1 MAVFGTAPAAHGV
14 LPVPNDEELA
24 HSLQLETLI
33 RAEITR
39 AGSIPFWHFME
50 MALYAPGLGYYSAGK
65 TKFGASGD
73 FVTAPELGDLF
84 ACAMARSTSNVLR
97 ASADTVFLE
106 IGGGSGKFAAAAL
119 AEWETLGTLPRHY
132 WILDRSAE
140 LRARQLET
148 LTTRVPHLVHRVQ
161 WLDVPPEQ
169 SWRGVL
175 FANEVIDALPA
186 HRFVMRDG
194 EVREMH
200 VATDR
205 ENRLCLVEREAD
217 TMLIAAASHVA
228 SDLDAPI
235 TDGYRSEILPQLPY
249 WIEAVCGTLEA
260 GLVVFVDY
268 GYPRH
273 EFYHPERRDGT
284 LTCHYHH
291 RVHDD
296 ALLWPGLQDITT
308 WVDFTALAEAATR
321 AGWPLAGFTSQAQF
335 LLAAG
340 LLDML
345 QIEQLNADEAGRYAL
360 AQQVKRLT
368 LPGEMGE
375 RFKVMCFARG
385 IDGVPPAFTAYD
397 QSRRL

>member
-1 MAVFGTAPAAHGV
+1 MAAFGADPSLHGA
-14 LPVPNDEELA
+14 LPLPSADELA
-24 HSLQLETLI
+24 HSAQLEALI
-33 RAEITR
+33 RAEIRRT
-39 AGSIPFWHFME
+39 GSIPFWHYME

-84 ACAMARSTSNVLR
+84 ARTMARATSNVLR
-97 ASADTVFLE
+97 ASVDTVFLE
-106 IGGGSGKFAAAAL
+106 VGGGSGKFAATAL
-119 AEWETLGTLPRHY
+119 AEWEALGTLPRHY

-140 LRARQLET
+140 LRVRQLES
-148 LTTRVPHLVHRVQ
+148 LTASVPHLVHRVQ
-161 WLDVPPEQ
+161 WLDTPPEQ
-169 SWRGVL
+169 AWRGVL

-194 EVREMH
+194 EARELH
-200 VATDR
+200 VAIDGN
-205 ENRLCLVEREAD
+205 NRLCLVEREAD
-217 TMLIAAASHVA
+217 TMLIAAVSQVA
-228 SDLDAPI
+228 GDLDAPI
-235 TDGYRSEILPQLPY
+235 EDGYRSEILPQLPY
-249 WIEAVCGTLEA
+249 WIDAVCGTLQA
-260 GLVVFVDY
+260 GLAIFVDY
-268 GYPRH
+268 GYPRQ
-273 EFYHPERRDGT
+273 EFYHPDRRDGT

-291 RVHDD
+291 RAHDD
-296 ALLWPGLQDITT
+296 ALLWPGLQDITA

-345 QIEQLNADEAGRYAL
+345 QIEQLNADEAERYAL

-385 IDGVPPAFTAYD
+385 IDGVPPAFSAYD

>member
-1 MAVFGTAPAAHGV
+1 MSKFGAPSAAHGT
-14 LPVPNDEELA
+14 LPLPSSDELE
-24 HSLQLETLI
+24 HSAKLEALI
-33 RAEITR
+33 RADIR
-39 AGSIPFWHFME
+39 RSGSIPFWHYME

-73 FVTAPELGDLF
+73 FVTAPELGDLY
-84 ACAMARSTSNVLR
+84 ARTMARATSNVLR

-106 IGGGSGKFAAAAL
+106 VGGGSGKFAAAAL
-119 AEWETLGTLPRHY
+119 AEWEALGTLPRHY

-140 LRARQLET
+140 LRERQRQT
-148 LTTRVPHLVHRVQ
+148 LMNSTPHLLHRVQ
-161 WLDVPPEQ
+161 WLDTPPETA
-169 SWRGVL
+169 WRGVL

-194 EVREMH
+194 EVRELH
-200 VATDR
+200 VALDGDD
-205 ENRLCLVEREAD
+205 RLCLVEREAD
-217 TMLIAAASHVA
+217 TMLIAATRQIAG
-228 SDLDAPI
+228 DLDAPI
-235 TDGYRSEILPQLPY
+235 ADCYRSEVLPQLPY
-249 WIEAVCGTLEA
+249 WIDAICGTLEA
-260 GLVVFVDY
+260 GLAIFVDY
-268 GYPRH
+268 GYPRQ
-273 EFYHPERRDGT
+273 EFYHPDRRDGT

-291 RVHDD
+291 RAHDD

-321 AGWPLAGFTSQAQF
+321 ARWPLAGFTSQAQF

-345 QIEQLNADEAGRYAL
+345 QIEQINADEVSRYAL
-360 AQQVKRLT
+360 AQEVKRLT

>member
-1 MAVFGTAPAAHGV
+1 MTAFGAEPSAHGA
-14 LPVPNDEELA
+14 LPLPGADELA
-24 HSLQLETLI
+24 HSVQLEALV
-33 RAEITR
+33 RAEIRR
-39 AGSIPFWHFME
+39 AGSIPFWHYME
-50 MALYAPGLGYYSAGK
+50 LALYAPGLGYYSAGK

-73 FVTAPELGDLF
+73 FVTAPEIGDLF
-84 ACAMARSTSNVLR
+84 ARTMARATSNVLR

-106 IGGGSGKFAAAAL
+106 VGGGSGKFAAAAL
-119 AEWETLGTLPRHY
+119 AEWEALGTLPRHY

-140 LRARQLET
+140 LRARQLEI
-148 LTTRVPHLVHRVQ
+148 LTAQVPQLVHRVQ
-161 WLDVPPEQ
+161 WLDTPPEQ
-169 SWRGVL
+169 PWRGVL

-194 EVREMH
+194 EVRELH
-200 VATDR
+200 VAIDGD
-205 ENRLCLVEREAD
+205 NRLCLVEREAD
-217 TMLIAAASHVA
+217 TMLIAAVSQVA
-228 SDLDAPI
+228 GDLDAPI
-235 TDGYRSEILPQLPY
+235 ADGYRSEILPQLPY
-249 WIEAVCGTLEA
+249 WIEAVCGTLQA
-260 GLVVFVDY
+260 GLAVFVDY
-268 GYPRH
+268 GYPRQ
-273 EFYHPERRDGT
+273 EFYHPDRRDGT

-291 RVHDD
+291 RAHDD
-296 ALLWPGLQDITT
+296 SLLWPGLQDITT

-321 AGWPLAGFTSQAQF
+321 ARWPLAGFTSQAQF

-385 IDGVPPAFTAYD
+385 IDGVPPAFSAYD